1 MLELLLPSTKIILEM
16 VGWSC
21 IGGLGLSFYL
31 EDNSSP
37 TERTIKQFFI
47 NTGLY
52 IKQKEDKKL
61 LPKLIDYKQ
70 EKEEQE
76 LYIYTIPNGLSIK
89 QFEEKKKALEHQ
101 LKGELELWA
110 LDNTLNIR
118 LYSSVL
124 PNRANFTENMGFILK
139 QVKKTKLGLSVGFSR
154 RGYIVN
160 DFSKATCHIVLG
172 GQTGAGKSV
181 LLRQLILSGMLAY
194 SHQELQYY
202 FVDLKGG
209 VEMVHF
215 KDSAHTKRIAENE
228 HDTLRILEKLNKE
241 VDNRLQMLK
250 SKGVTSIYDFKN
262 NTLPKKILVIDELA
276 ELQDNDECLELIER
290 LLRLA
295 RATGIHLVTATQR
308 PDRNVLP
315 GQLKANLPVSVALK
329 CKNDVNSMIL
339 LDNNEGAYLEN
350 VAGRGIYQLNQN
362 VKIQV
367 PFVSVK
373 DTRRLI
379 ELRNVE
385 LNYKP
390 AKEHISEMKSTNKVS
405 NKVMDKSSNHHSNK
419 GSQPVK
425 PSNSWGEVIC

>member
-61 LPKLIDYKQ
+61 LPQLIDYKQ

-76 LYIYTIPNGLSIK
+76 LFIYTIPNGLSIK
-89 QFEEKKKALEHQ
+89 QFEDKKKALEHQ

-110 LDNTLNIR
+110 LDNKLHIR
-118 LYSSVL
+118 LYSSEL

-139 QVKKTKLGLSVGFSR
+139 QVKKAKLGLSVGFSR

-194 SHQELQYY
+194 NHHELQYY
-202 FVDLKGG
+202 FIDLKGG
-209 VEMVHF
+209 IEMIHF
-215 KDSAHTKRIAENE
+215 NDSAHTKKIAENE
-228 HDTLRILEKLNKE
+228 HDTLLILEQLNE
-241 VDNRLQMLK
+241 DVDERLRMLK

-262 NTLPKKILVIDELA
+262 NTLPKKVLVVDELA
-276 ELQDNDECLELIER
+276 ELQGNDDCIELIER

-362 VKIQV
+362 IKIQV

-379 ELRNVE
+379 ELRNIE
-385 LNYKP
+385 LNYK
-390 AKEHISEMKSTNKVS
+390 STNGHNVHLKKATSKV
-405 NKVMDKSSNHHSNK
+405 NTKVEDKSSNQQSNK
-419 GSQPVK
+419 DLES
-425 PSNSWGEVIC
+425 SNSWGEVIC